1 MLEVTSQVEEAR
13 LGVDFAEVYRQSKLF
28 MYVLFLLYF
37 LCSILLLIFPLT
49 DIFFRMPSIYAVSA
63 VTEIWPK
70 D

>member
-49 DIFFRMPSIYAVSA
+49 DIFFRTPSIYAVSA

>member
-49 DIFFRMPSIYAVSA
+49 DIFFRTPSIYAVSA
-63 VTEIWPK
+63 VTEIWLK